1 MSLMMQTFTR
11 FNAFALASL
20 AALALA
26 PVSEA
31 QQSGPPG
38 MVFIQGGRY
47 KIGAEVDN
55 VRELIEEKGV
65 TALVTE
71 TPQYEARL
79 DDFYIMPTEVTN
91 EQFARYIK
99 ATGDRPPQ
107 SWGEKALDDATIA
120 YATEM
125 GKRREEAKKNGEP
138 VPKIEPFDRA
148 EWWKR
153 NWLEAEWAVPK
164 GLEATPVVFIDHE
177 QAEGYARWAGL
188 RLISEEE
195 FQAAARGDT
204 KRYYTW
210 GDTFD
215 AAKLNS
221 LESKKGGPL
230 PVGRYESGCS
240 WVDKTGKVVDER
252 NERNQDDVVG
262 IYDLTGNVWEWT
274 RTPFEKYPKFKA
286 IDVKGTGKKKK
297 EEISYEFDANN
308 RSSVGGAF
316 NAPYFGSRIT
326 TRRNSARFQSTDGL
340 GMRCS
345 ASTVPGLDIAESVL
359 RADLPPSRR
368 PKDTFYVADQIT
380 AIDLW
385 ESSDGT
391 ANVPGYRV
399 IESYNYLAF
408 IPQEKIPVSSVML
421 LKDRSLEAPFEIG
434 AFSTTVP
441 LLNPELPAGTYTLSW
456 RAKGEFNEIKPE
468 EPEGEVQ
475 EMRTQDGAVQE
486 PVIEPEFPFDPEKD
500 TLIFRNTSGEI
511 VGWVTVEPPTE
522 ERLAPGKVALK
533 NISPEDAA
541 KRGTKAGTELKFQVF
556 VQYTKSN
563 KGFRFDIPLLVKGDS
578 VNDTWRH

>member
-1 MSLMMQTFTR
+1 MSPKMQTFSR
-11 FNAFALASL
+11 LNALAFASIF
-20 AALALA
+20 ALTCA
-26 PVSEA
+26 PDSAA

-47 KIGAEVDN
+47 KIGAEAEN
-55 VRELIEEKGV
+55 IRELIEEKQV

-79 DDFYIMPTEVTN
+79 DDFFIMPTEVTN

-107 SWGEKALDDATIA
+107 SWGQKALDDATIA
-120 YATEM
+120 YATAM

-138 VPKIEPFDRA
+138 LPKIEPFSRT

-153 NWLEAEWAVPK
+153 NWQEAEWAVPK
-164 GLEATPVVFIDHE
+164 GLEATPVVFIDYE

-204 KRYYTW
+204 ERYYTW
-210 GDTFD
+210 GDSFD
-215 AAKLNS
+215 ASKLNS
-221 LESKKGGPL
+221 LEAKKGGPL
-230 PVGRYESGCS
+230 PVGRFESGCS

-274 RTPFEKYPKFKA
+274 RTPFSAYPKFKPLE
-286 IDVKGTGKKKK
+286 VKGSGKKKEK
-297 EEISYEFDANN
+297 VGYDFDANN

-368 PKDTFYVADQIT
+368 PKDTFYVAEQIT

-385 ESSDGT
+385 ESTEGT

-421 LKDRSLEAPFEIG
+421 LKDRSHEAPFQLG

-441 LLNPELPAGTYTLSW
+441 LLNPELPPGTYTLSW

-468 EPEGEVQ
+468 PVEGEVQ
-475 EMRTQDGAVQE
+475 EIRMQDDAAQE
-486 PVIEPEFPFDPEKD
+486 PVLEPEFPFNPEKD
-500 TLIFRNTSGEI
+500 TLIFRDTSGEI

-522 ERLAPGKVALK
+522 ERLAPGKVTLK
-533 NISPEDAA
+533 DISPEDAA
-541 KRGTKAGTELKFQVF
+541 KRGTKAGTELKFQVY

-563 KGFRFDIPLLVKGDS
+563 KGFRFDIPLLVKGGAVDK
-578 VNDTWRH
+578 NWRH